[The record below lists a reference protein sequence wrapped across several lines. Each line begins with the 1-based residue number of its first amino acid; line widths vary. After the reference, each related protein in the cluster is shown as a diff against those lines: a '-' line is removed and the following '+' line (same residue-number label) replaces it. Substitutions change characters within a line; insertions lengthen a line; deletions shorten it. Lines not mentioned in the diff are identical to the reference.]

1 MKGIKLMRI
10 TESKLRRII
19 RSVILEQLQLD
30 GISPEAFNR
39 SCQNYY
45 ENPYS
50 PDDYVDS
57 YDYYNKLE
65 RIFEIG
71 GNMEDGLFD
80 VVERLGLKRELSSK
94 EILGFVEQ
102 LFSLTNESFDDN
114 VNKLLGYIIDTHS

>member
-1 MKGIKLMRI
+1 MRI
-10 TESKLRRII
+10 TESRLRRII

-30 GISPEAFNR
+30 GMSPEAFNR

-45 ENPYS
+45 KNPYG
-50 PDDYVDS
+50 PNDPYVDS

-65 RIFEIG
+65 SIFRIG
-71 GNMEDGLFD
+71 GNMTSALFD
-80 VVERLGLKRELSSK
+80 VVERLGLKEKLSSK
-94 EILGFVEQ
+94 ESLGFVEQ